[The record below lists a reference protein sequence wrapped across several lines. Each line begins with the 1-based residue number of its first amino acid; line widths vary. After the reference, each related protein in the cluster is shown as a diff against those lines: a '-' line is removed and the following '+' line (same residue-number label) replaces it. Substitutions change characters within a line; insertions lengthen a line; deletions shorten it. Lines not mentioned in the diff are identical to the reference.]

1 MVSLGKAL
9 VAGGIL
15 LAALGLICL
24 GRGTSI
30 PFLSRFGRLPGDI
43 YVGRGNFTFY
53 FPLASGI
60 VISVVLS
67 ILFAWL
73 RR

>member
-9 VAGGIL
+9 VVGGIL
-15 LAALGLICL
+15 LATLGLICW
-24 GRGTSI
+24 GSGTSI
-30 PFLSRFGRLPGDI
+30 PFLSRFGRLLGDI
-43 YVGRGNFTFY
+43 YVRRGNLTFY

-67 ILFAWL
+67 ILLAWL